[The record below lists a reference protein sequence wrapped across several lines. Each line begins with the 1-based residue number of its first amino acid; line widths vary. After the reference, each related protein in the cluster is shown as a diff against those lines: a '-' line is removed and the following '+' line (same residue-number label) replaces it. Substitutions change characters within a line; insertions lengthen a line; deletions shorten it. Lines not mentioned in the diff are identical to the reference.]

1 MFICEGKFDAR
12 TYARENYATLEIN
25 PNLLDILYQK
35 KVLRPLCANRE
46 IQKFSLWSLP
56 YFIVFS
62 LSLFIASAIDP
73 AKLHMSERTMVLKK

>member
-35 KVLRPLCANRE
+35 K
-46 IQKFSLWSLP
+46 K
-56 YFIVFS
+56 Y
-62 LSLFIASAIDP
+62 
-73 AKLHMSERTMVLKK
+73 